1 VRKLVAALACRNNGS
16 RLYGKPLQNL
26 DINDHICI
34 LDNIIACL
42 RGIKAIDC
50 IVLGIA
56 DGVENDDFVEY
67 AEKNNL
73 QYIRGSETDVL
84 SRLLLCGDSTEAT
97 DIFRSTS
104 ESPFPYFDA
113 VDKSWDQHLYNR
125 NDGTFLDDIID
136 GCGFEILSLEA
147 LKKSHRN
154 GEEKHRSE
162 LCTLYMRE
170 NKDLFK
176 IEYLTPPESLIRKD
190 IRLTVD
196 YPEDLIVCR
205 AVYDK
210 FKKQAPNIELLEVVS
225 FLDTQSKLLALISPF
240 CEEGYSSM
248 YL

>member
-1 VRKLVAALACRNNGS
+1 
-16 RLYGKPLQNL
+16 
-26 DINDHICI
+26 
-34 LDNIIACL
+34 
-42 RGIKAIDC
+42 
-50 IVLGIA
+50 VLGIA
-56 DGVENDDFVEY
+56 DGVENDDFVEF

-84 SRLLLCGDSTEAT
+84 SRLLLCGENSKAT

-113 VDKSWDQHLYNR
+113 VDKAWAQHVCNN
-125 NDGTFLDDIID
+125 NDGTFLDNIID
-136 GCGFEILSLEA
+136 GCGFEILSLRA
-147 LKKSHRN
+147 LKQSHRN

-170 NKDLFK
+170 NKDLFI
-176 IEYLTPPESLIRKD
+176 IENITPPESLIRKD

-205 AVYDK
+205 AVYQA
-210 FKKQAPNIELLEVVS
+210 FKKQAPNIQLLEVVK
-225 FLDTQSKLLALISPF
+225 FLDAKPRMLSLIAPY